1 MVSIPGYVVGHVI
14 TSFTKFIVATQD
26 SNLAYNSKLVF
37 FSAVD
42 QFSISVNPSYDTSIT
57 LNLNDFLILICQIKT
72 QEAYSLSCN
81 LKFQTSKCS
90 SVRLSLL
97 LVQVVRWDLFL
108 PLSSPVSI
116 VLQHC

>member
-57 LNLNDFLILICQIKT
+57 LNLNDFLILKCQIKT

-90 SVRLSLL
+90 SARLSLL

-116 VLQHC
+116 VLQRC

>member
-1 MVSIPGYVVGHVI
+1 MI
-14 TSFTKFIVATQD
+14 
-26 SNLAYNSKLVF
+26 
-37 FSAVD
+37 
-42 QFSISVNPSYDTSIT
+42 
-57 LNLNDFLILICQIKT
+57 FLISKCQIKT

-97 LVQVVRWDLFL
+97 LVQVVQWDLFL

-116 VLQHC
+116 LLTLEQSIAHYNFSFVVWWTILGKKLVYSLK

>member
-1 MVSIPGYVVGHVI
+1 MLLVRQLHHLQNLLLPLKIVI
-14 TSFTKFIVATQD
+14 WPTIV
-26 SNLAYNSKLVF
+26 LVF
-37 FSAVD
+37 FSAGD

-57 LNLNDFLILICQIKT
+57 LNLNDFLILKCQIKT

-97 LVQVVRWDLFL
+97 LVQVVQWDLFL

-116 VLQHC
+116 VLQCC